1 MYLIHRF
8 MFVEQETVVCSTWPK
23 LWIEFAGSYFHSLI
37 LCLFCASSQNTRFEI
52 KPSKRNCIDI
62 YAFVCFSS
70 KKNLFGR
77 KYDSVLYYTQMQY
90 EFCNH
95 ICFSALVSSK
105 IYCRQ
110 RFQSWIVNKL
120 RVLNFLKSF
129 LNMDYIVKNN
139 HF

>member
-1 MYLIHRF
+1 

-70 KKNLFGR
+70 KKI
-77 KYDSVLYYTQMQY
+77 YSVESMILYYIIHKCSMNFVIIY
-90 EFCNH
+90 V
-95 ICFSALVSSK
+95 FSALVSSK
-105 IYCRQ
+105 MYCCQ
-110 RFQSWIVNKL
+110 RFQNWIVHKL
-120 RVLNFLKSF
+120 RVLNFLKYF